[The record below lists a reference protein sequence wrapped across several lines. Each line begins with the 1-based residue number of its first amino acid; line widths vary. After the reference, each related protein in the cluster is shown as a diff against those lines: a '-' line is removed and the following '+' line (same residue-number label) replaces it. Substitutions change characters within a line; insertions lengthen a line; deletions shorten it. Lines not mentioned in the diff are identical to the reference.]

1 MRARPGNSSYLSQIS
16 QNITKIEPEKNICGE
31 KMTNM
36 RARPGKM
43 EEGLKTKSYKRRD
56 VATVTTDP
64 I

>member
-1 MRARPGNSSYLSQIS
+1 MRARPGKSSYLSQIS
-16 QNITKIEPEKNICGE
+16 QNITKIEPEKYIYGE